1 MIKIRKGYG
10 GLIRDGRKRRGGEEK
25 KIVIESGLLDGQPV
39 KIGWCPVC
47 GARPFEP
54 FKRGEVQRARRGL
67 FGMWRERDYCALICS
82 ECEAVA
88 GYESPPEMTY
98 PL

>member
-10 GLIRDGRKRRGGEEK
+10 GLIRDERKRRGGREK
-25 KIVIESGLLDGQPV
+25 IPIEVRLLEGQAV
-39 KIGWCPVC
+39 KLGWCPVC
-47 GARPFEP
+47 GERPFVP
-54 FKRGEVQRARRGL
+54 FKRGEVQRARRSF
-67 FGMWRERDYCALICS
+67 FGFGKERDYCALICS
-82 ECEAVA
+82 ECEAVV

>member
-1 MIKIRKGYG
+1 MG
-10 GLIRDGRKRRGGEEK
+10 GRREEEVEK
-25 KIVIESGLLDGQPV
+25 KIPIEVRLLEGQPV
-39 KIGWCPVC
+39 KFGWCPVC
-47 GARPFEP
+47 GARPFVP
-54 FKRGEVQRARRGL
+54 FMRGEVQRARRGL
-67 FGMWRERDYCALICS
+67 FGMGRERDYCALICS